1 MKNINKKYFPKF
13 DFYQKAISYPYTTPS
28 TPFSFIDGK
37 CVEGV
42 HISLNDRVP
51 ILSVGS
57 NRSPYQLKN
66 KFTLDENL
74 CVTPAIL
81 FNSEIVYS
89 ASISPYGSIP
99 ATQWPSKGAEVILN
113 VLWLN
118 EKQLNIMHLTE
129 GIGIAYNFVELDEG
143 SVVIE
148 GSDYIGPVY
157 GYVSVN
163 GVYDFGKNAP
173 NKILDIVSNKS
184 LLETRSEL
192 EALCLV
198 KDKFDP
204 DIFDIRHW
212 IEKVTLDKKYRMKLI
227 LKMSKKSLK
236 PKNPPWQLIRVK
248 VDGNNV
254 Y

>member
-13 DFYQKAISYPYTTPS
+13 DSYQKAVSYPYTAPS
-28 TPFSFIDGK
+28 KPFTFIDGK

-81 FNSEIVYS
+81 YNSEIVYS

-118 EKQLNIMHLTE
+118 ERQLNIMHLTE

-157 GYVSVN
+157 AYVSVN
-163 GVYDFGKNAP
+163 GVYDFGKNVP
-173 NKILDIVSNKS
+173 NKIVDIVSNKS

>member
-81 FNSEIVYS
+81 YNSEIVYS

-118 EKQLNIMHLTE
+118 ERQLNIMHLTE

-148 GSDYIGPVY
+148 GIDYIGPVY

-227 LKMSKKSLK
+227 SKMSKKSLK
-236 PKNPPWQLIRVK
+236 PKSPPWQTIIVK
-248 VDGNNV
+248 INGNNV

>member
-1 MKNINKKYFPKF
+1 MKKINKKYFPKF
-13 DFYQKAISYPYTTPS
+13 DFYQKAISYPYTAPS
-28 TPFSFIDGK
+28 KPFSFIDGK

-42 HISLNDRVP
+42 HILLNDRVP

-81 FNSEIVYS
+81 YNSEIVYS

-118 EKQLNIMHLTE
+118 ERQLNIMHLTE

-198 KDKFDP
+198 RDKFDP
-204 DIFDIRHW
+204 DIFDIRYW
-212 IEKVTLDKKYRMKLI
+212 VEKVTLDKKYRMKLI
-227 LKMSKKSLK
+227 SKMSKKSLK
-236 PKNPPWQLIRVK
+236 PKNPPWQMISVK
-248 VDGNNV
+248 VYGNNM

>member
-1 MKNINKKYFPKF
+1 MKNFNKKYFPNF

-28 TPFSFIDGK
+28 KPFSFIDGK

-81 FNSEIVYS
+81 YNSEIVYS

-99 ATQWPSKGAEVILN
+99 ATQWPLKGAEVILN

-118 EKQLNIMHLTE
+118 ERQLNIMHLTE

-148 GSDYIGPVY
+148 GSDYTGPVY

-163 GVYDFGKNAP
+163 GVYDFGVHAP
-173 NKILDIVSNKS
+173 NKILDIVSKKS

-192 EALCLV
+192 EALCEV

-227 LKMSKKSLK
+227 SKMSKKSIK
-236 PKNPPWQLIRVK
+236 PKNPPWQMISVK
-248 VDGNNV
+248 VDGNNM

>member
-81 FNSEIVYS
+81 YNSEIVYS
-89 ASISPYGSIP
+89 ASISPYGSMP

-118 EKQLNIMHLTE
+118 ERQLNIMHLTE